1 MHEQGNISIS
11 AENMFPIIKK
21 WLYSEKDIFVR
32 ELTSNASDA
41 ISKLQRLC
49 SIAQASVDDT
59 YRINVTAD
67 SEKFTLSFEDNGI
80 GMTAEEVKKYIN
92 QVAFSGA
99 QDFFEKYQES
109 EGDQI
114 IGHFG
119 LGFYSAF
126 MVAKKVTIDT
136 LSYVEGSEAVRWESE
151 GGMEFTLSASDRT
164 TRGTCITLELDDD
177 NHEFANKWT
186 VRETLMKYF
195 RFLPTPIYL
204 YDAKDERKED
214 DKPLNDAE
222 PLWNK
227 NPSDCTEEEYKAF
240 YHSVFMDMA
249 DPLFWVHLNIDYP
262 FRLKGILYFP
272 KLKHEMESIEGQV
285 KLYCNQVFVADNIK
299 EVIPEYLLLL
309 KGCIDCPDLPLNV
322 SRSFLQNDGTV
333 TKLSGHITRKVGDR
347 LMGLYNTER
356 ENYDKYWDD
365 INPFIKYGC
374 LRDEKFYDRVKK
386 ALLFKT
392 IDGAYLTVDEY
403 LASNAKVEEHECHC
417 GEEDHECTCGHEH
430 GDDHE
435 CEKKSTKI
443 VYYVSSPEEQAQYVS
458 MFRANG
464 IAAVVLNHMLDSHFI
479 SFLEYK
485 LAEQN
490 VRFKRIDSDLSDLV
504 TEVDAEANFESV
516 EALYREISGASETAE
531 ADKPK
536 FVVTT
541 APLMG
546 GAAPAVMTLSE
557 ESRRMEEMAKMMGGN
572 NPYASM
578 FAKEENLVIN
588 TAHPLT
594 GTVAELLAAGRTDDA
609 KLIARQV
616 YDLARIAQK
625 PLSAD
630 EMTEFIARSAEILG
644 KIKYKRFF
652 L

>member
-1 MHEQGNISIS
+1 MHEQGNISIA

-32 ELTSNASDA
+32 ELTSNAADA
-41 ISKLQRLC
+41 ISKLSRLC

-59 YRINVTAD
+59 YRINVTVD
-67 SEKFTLSFEDNGI
+67 SEKNTLSFEDNGI
-80 GMTAEEVKKYIN
+80 GMTADEVKKYIN

-99 QDFFEKYQES
+99 QDFFEKYKES
-109 EGDQI
+109 EGGAV

-136 LSYVEGSEAVRWESE
+136 LSYVDGSEAVRWESE

-164 TRGTCITLELDDD
+164 TRGSLITLELDDD

-214 DKPLNDAE
+214 DKPLNDSE

-272 KLKHEMESIEGQV
+272 KFKHEMETVEGQV

-347 LMGLYNTER
+347 LMGLFNTER
-356 ENYDKYWDD
+356 ESYDKYWDD

-386 ALLFKT
+386 ALIFKT
-392 IDGAYLTVDEY
+392 IDGEYKTVEEY
-403 LASNAKVEEHECHC
+403 LEANAKVEVEECECGHSHEE
-417 GEEDHECTCGHEH
+417 GEECTCGHEH
-430 GDDHE
+430 GEDHE
-435 CEKKSTKI
+435 CECEKEGKKKETKI
-443 VYYVSSPEEQAQYVS
+443 VYYVSNPDEQAQYVS

-485 LAEQN
+485 LQD
-490 VRFKRIDSDLSDLV
+490 VRFKRIDSDLTDLV
-504 TEVDAEANFESV
+504 EETETEANFESV
-516 EALYREISGASETAE
+516 EELFKEIAGSMVVNCAS
-531 ADKPK
+531 
-536 FVVTT
+536 
-541 APLMG
+541 LMA
-546 GAAPAVMTLSE
+546 GAAPAVVTLSE
-557 ESRRMEEMAKMMGGN
+557 ESRRMEEMARMMGGN

-578 FAKEENLVIN
+578 YPKQEGLVLN
-588 TAHPLT
+588 TAHPLI
-594 GTVAELLAAGRTDDA
+594 GTIAEMLAGGRAEDA
-609 KLIARQV
+609 KLVASQV
-616 YDLARIAQK
+616 FDLARIAQK
-625 PLSAD
+625 PLSAE
-630 EMTEFIARSAEILG
+630 EMTEFIARSADILARL
-644 KIKYKRFF
+644 K
-652 L
+652 

>member
-1 MHEQGNISIS
+1 MHEQGSISIA

-41 ISKLQRLC
+41 ISKLSRLC
-49 SIAQASVDDT
+49 SIAQAEVNDDF
-59 YRINVTAD
+59 RIDITVD
-67 SEKFTLSFEDNGI
+67 SEAHTLSFADNGI
-80 GMTAEEVKKYIN
+80 GMTADEVKKYIN

-99 QDFFEKYQES
+99 QDFFEQYKES
-109 EGDQI
+109 EGGQI

-126 MVAKKVTIDT
+126 MVAKKVTIDS
-136 LSYVEGSEAVRWESE
+136 LSYADGAEAVRWTSE
-151 GGMEFTLSASDRT
+151 GGMEFTLEAGDRT
-164 TRGTCITLELDDD
+164 TRGTTVTLYLDDD
-177 NHEFANKWT
+177 SHEFSNKWT
-186 VRETLMKYF
+186 TRETLTKYF

-204 YDAKDERKED
+204 YDVKDERKDD
-214 DKPLNDAE
+214 DKPLNDSE

-240 YHSVFMDMA
+240 YHQVFMDLA

-272 KLKHEMESIEGQV
+272 KFKHEMESAEGQV

-347 LMGLYNTER
+347 LMGLFNTER

-392 IDGAYLTVDEY
+392 IDGEYVTVDEY
-403 LASNAKVEEHECHC
+403 LEKNAKVEVEECEC
-417 GEEDHECTCGHEH
+417 GHDHDEACTCDHDH
-430 GDDHE
+430 DHE
-435 CEKKSTKI
+435 CEKKEHKL
-443 VYYVSSPEEQAQYVS
+443 VYYTSDPVEQAQYVA

-464 IAAVVLNHMLDSHFI
+464 ISAVVLNHMLDNHFI
-479 SFLEYK
+479 SMLEYK
-485 LAEQN
+485 LQD
-490 VRFKRIDSDLSDLV
+490 VRFKRIDADLTDLMQETDV
-504 TEVDAEANFESV
+504 APNLESV
-516 EALYREISGASETAE
+516 ESLFEEIAAPV
-531 ADKPK
+531 A
-536 FVVTT
+536 VTT
-541 APLMG
+541 ASLLA

-557 ESRRMEEMAKMMGGN
+557 ESRRMEEMSNMMGGN

-578 FAKEENLVIN
+578 YPKQENLILN
-588 TAHPLT
+588 TAHPLL
-594 GTVAELLAAGRTDDA
+594 GTVAELLAAGRSDDA

-625 PLSAD
+625 PLGAE

-644 KIKYKRFF
+644 RMK
-652 L
+652 